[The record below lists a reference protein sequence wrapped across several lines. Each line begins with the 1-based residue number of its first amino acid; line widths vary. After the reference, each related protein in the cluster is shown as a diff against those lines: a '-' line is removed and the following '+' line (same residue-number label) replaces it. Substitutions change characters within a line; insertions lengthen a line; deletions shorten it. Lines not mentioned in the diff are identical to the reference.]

1 MSDTLHFA
9 DRIERQKF
17 IESIG
22 RYGAIIAEV
31 YTDRGHPN
39 GPEIHK
45 ITDNAI
51 IVVYNERTGNH
62 VTDLIARPRQL
73 LRYKIPIPTKV
84 LELAYQHY
92 QLGYNNR

>member
-1 MSDTLHFA
+1 MSDTLHFT

-22 RYGAIIAEV
+22 RYGTTIAEV

-39 GPEIHK
+39 GTEIHK

-51 IVVYNERTGNH
+51 IMVYNERTGNH

-73 LRYKIPIPTKV
+73 LRYGIPIPSYI
-84 LELAYQHY
+84 LELAYQH
-92 QLGYNNR
+92 QKLGYNMR

>member
-31 YTDRGHPN
+31 HTDRGHPN

-51 IVVYNERTGNH
+51 IMVYNARTGNH

-73 LRYKIPIPTKV
+73 LRYKISIPANI

-92 QLGYNNR
+92 QLGYNYR

>member
-1 MSDTLHFA
+1 MSDTLHFT

-22 RYGAIIAEV
+22 RYGTIIAEV
-31 YTDRGHPN
+31 HTGHPN

-51 IVVYNERTGNH
+51 IMIYNERTGNH

-73 LRYKIPIPTKV
+73 LRYGIPIPSYI

>member
-9 DRIERQKF
+9 DRKERQDF
-17 IESIG
+17 INSIG
-22 RYGAIIAEV
+22 RYGTIIAEV

-51 IVVYNERTGNH
+51 IMIYNERTGNH
-62 VTDLIARPRQL
+62 VTDLIARPQQL
-73 LRYKIPIPTKV
+73 LRYGIPIPTNI
-84 LELAYQHY
+84 LELALLHQKF
-92 QLGYNNR
+92 GYNYR